1 MKAKYRIEIFG
12 TLFLTA
18 IFVFFMIMTT
28 QINAKIRDWPYF
40 VCGLGIFLCALNLAR
55 ALVSMK
61 KGKAIDAAAPLDKQQ
76 IIAMAVTL
84 GAAALYI
91 FLASKIGYFIMTFV
105 YVVAFSFWQNP
116 KQKKWLYPVVGL
128 AMCLVIFVAFKIF
141 LKVPLPQGLLF

>member
-1 MKAKYRIEIFG
+1 MKEKYRIEIFG

-28 QINAKIRDWPYF
+28 TVNEKIRDWPYF

-55 ALVSMK
+55 ALVAQK
-61 KGKAIDAAAPLDKQQ
+61 KGKEIDAADPLSKDKV
-76 IIAMAVTL
+76 IAMAVTL
-84 GAAALYI
+84 AAAALYI
-91 FLASKIGYFIMTFV
+91 FLASRIGYFIMTFV

-128 AMCLVIFVAFKIF
+128 GMCLVIYLAFKVF
-141 LKVPLPQGLLF
+141 LKVPLPQGILF

>member
-12 TLFLTA
+12 TLFLMA
-18 IFVFFMIMTT
+18 IFVFFLIMTGS
-28 QINAKIRDWPYF
+28 INEKIRDWPYF

-55 ALVSMK
+55 ALVSLK
-61 KGKAIDAAAPLDKQQ
+61 KGKEINAADPLSKEQLL
-76 IIAMAVTL
+76 AMAVTL

-91 FLASKIGYFIMTFV
+91 FLASKIGYFIMTFI
-105 YVVAFSFWQNP
+105 YVVGFSFYQNP

-128 AMCLVIFVAFKIF
+128 CMCAVIYLAFKVF